1 MTRWRQRKR
10 ELART
15 GLVVLVLLSAGC
27 TRVVDAPRAAPARDV
42 GPIAAAQV
50 SNLLSPKVASVEGN
64 QFDKVEPDRCAPV
77 AREVAAPFLTGHHP
91 AATDGGHWQ
100 TEDGAVV
107 VEEIVAVYPSDF
119 APETALAEARSSI
132 ESCRDAPLLVTTVQG
147 RDYGFRVVP
156 GAGSSPAGA
165 VLWSLR
171 GADWS
176 CDNALVAAHNAA
188 IEITTCGATGG
199 LDTVPLA
206 EDALKRIEAL
216 ANAKV

>member
-1 MTRWRQRKR
+1 MTRWRQRKPER
-10 ELART
+10 ART
-15 GLVVLVLLSAGC
+15 VPAVLVLLTAAC
-27 TRVVDAPRAAPARDV
+27 TRVVDAPRAIPVPDV
-42 GPIAAAQV
+42 GPITAAQV
-50 SNLLSPKVASVEGN
+50 SNLLSPKVDSVEGN
-64 QFDKVEPDRCAPV
+64 QFDTVEPDRCAPD

-119 APETALAEARSSI
+119 APETALADARSSI
-132 ESCRDAPLLVTTVQG
+132 ESCRDAALLVTTVQG
-147 RDYGFRVVP
+147 RDYDFRVAP
-156 GAGSSPAGA
+156 SAASSPAGT
-165 VLWSLR
+165 VLWSLQ
-171 GADWS
+171 GPEWS

-206 EDALKRIEAL
+206 QDALKRIEAL